1 MASCTLPVRLDSS
14 SQNFSLVLSNSD
26 MWRNDT
32 TFVDMIIT
40 WERCYFSTIIRLLAI
55 FLFSLIHVRTHT
67 HTHKR
72 VYTPSKHSFWSLT
85 DLYFIASKF
94 LFSKCLCL
102 SLLFWISHQFCL
114 SNLFLLLIKFPKYF
128 ISCSSCDSK
137 VLCKRNFQVE
147 LVQKS
152 VEEFAV

>member
-55 FLFSLIHVRTHT
+55 FLFSLIHVRAHTHT
-67 HTHKR
+67 HTN
-72 VYTPSKHSFWSLT
+72 VYTHLQSIPSEVWLTCISLQVNFYFLNAFVFHS
-85 DLYFIASKF
+85 YFGYHISSAFQIYFFSWLNFPSILFHAVVVILKF
-94 LFSKCLCL
+94 CVKEIFRL
-102 SLLFWISHQFCL
+102 
-114 SNLFLLLIKFPKYF
+114 N
-128 ISCSSCDSK
+128 
-137 VLCKRNFQVE
+137 
-147 LVQKS
+147 
-152 VEEFAV
+152 

>member
-14 SQNFSLVLSNSD
+14 GQNLSLVLSNSD

-40 WERCYFSTIIRLLAI
+40 WERCYFSTITRLLAI
-55 FLFSLIHVRTHT
+55 FLFSLTHT
-67 HTHKR
+67 HTH
-72 VYTPSKHSFWSLT
+72 THLQSIPSEVWLTCISLQVNFYFLNAFVFHS
-85 DLYFIASKF
+85 YFGYHINSAFQIYFFSWLNF
-94 LFSKCLCL
+94 PSILF
-102 SLLFWISHQFCL
+102 HAVV
-114 SNLFLLLIKFPKYF
+114 
-128 ISCSSCDSK
+128 DSK